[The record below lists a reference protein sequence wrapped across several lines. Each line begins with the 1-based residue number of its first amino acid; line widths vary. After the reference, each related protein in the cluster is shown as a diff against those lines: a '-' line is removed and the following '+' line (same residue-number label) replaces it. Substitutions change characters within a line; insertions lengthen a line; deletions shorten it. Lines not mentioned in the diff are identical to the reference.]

1 MLHHVLEWG
10 LISVPTSEYFVSL
23 IDILRSR
30 ASSSIGKVENNH
42 LETPLLSTTNKTM
55 ASPEPPLPAF
65 KKRAPKATAMRKRP
79 APPPSDKDDSSS
91 SGSEDTTDDET
102 GTRIKRRKR
111 EGVQTSTKSTLNN
124 SRDFSKSTKYNASR
138 DASITANDNATKA
151 STWYT
156 DAALK
161 DSTSNPSNKAATTNT
176 PASEDVPEQDGT
188 YKGSAAYSSHI
199 QKNPDKNNRNLGPV
213 KAPTN
218 VRAITVT
225 DFAPDVCKDY
235 KQTGFCGFGDSCK
248 FLHAREDYKQGWQ
261 LDKEWEKAGKNSS
274 TTTTTGAA
282 KDADLDDEEKMLA
295 TIPFKCII
303 CKGDYK
309 MPVITKC
316 GHYFCEKCAMQR
328 YMKGKKEKGC
338 AQCGADTYGSFGVAR
353 KLKDLLEKKTR
364 REKERK
370 DKEEEAAAAEEG

>member
-1 MLHHVLEWG
+1 
-10 LISVPTSEYFVSL
+10 VPTSEHFVSL
-23 IDILRSR
+23 IDI
-30 ASSSIGKVENNH
+30 SSFNFDR
-42 LETPLLSTTNKTM
+42 LELEMTTSLTKLQLPTPNTTM

-65 KKRAPKATAMRKRP
+65 KKRAPKASAMRKRP
-79 APPPSDKDDSSS
+79 APPPSNKDSSS
-91 SGSEDTTDDET
+91 SGSEATTDDEET
-102 GTRIKRRKR
+102 GARIKRRKR
-111 EGVQTSTKSTLNN
+111 EGVVTKSSTQTNN
-124 SRDFSKSTKYNASR
+124 PTRDFSKSTKYNASR
-138 DASITANDNATKA
+138 DPAITANDNATKA

-161 DSTSNPSNKAATTNT
+161 DSCNPSSKLPSA
-176 PASEDVPEQDGT
+176 PEDASAVQQDGT

-199 QKNPDKNNRNLGPV
+199 QKNPDKNNKHVGPV

-261 LDKEWEKAGKNSS
+261 LDKEWEKAGKKN
-274 TTTTTGAA
+274 GPV
-282 KDADLDDEEKMLA
+282 KDSKDGDDLDDEEKMLA

-353 KLKDLLEKKTR
+353 KLKGLLEKKTR

-370 DKEEEAAAAEEG
+370 EKEEEEAAAAEEG

>member
-1 MLHHVLEWG
+1 
-10 LISVPTSEYFVSL
+10 
-23 IDILRSR
+23 
-30 ASSSIGKVENNH
+30 
-42 LETPLLSTTNKTM
+42 M
-55 ASPEPPLPAF
+55 ADTEPPLPAF
-65 KKRAPKATAMRKRP
+65 KKRGTKASAMRKRP

-91 SGSEDTTDDET
+91 GSDDTTDDET

-111 EGVQTSTKSTLNN
+111 EGVQTSTKTNN
-124 SRDFSKSTKYNASR
+124 TQKNASRDFSKSTKYNADRNAAIS
-138 DASITANDNATKA
+138 ANDNATKA

-161 DSTSNPSNKAATTNT
+161 DSTTNPSNKPPTNKSSGPDDA
-176 PASEDVPEQDGT
+176 PANQDGT

-199 QKNPDKNNRNLGPV
+199 QKNPDKSNKHSVGPV

-261 LDKEWEKAGKNSS
+261 LDKEWEKAGSS
-274 TTTTTGAA
+274 KKAKDGGEGPK

-295 TIPFKCII
+295 TIPFKCVI

-309 MPVITKC
+309 MPVVTKC
-316 GHYFCEKCAMQR
+316 GHYFCERCAMQR

-353 KLKDLLEKKTR
+353 KLKDLLEKKAR

-370 DKEEEAAAAEEG
+370 DKEDEEAAAAEEG

>member
-1 MLHHVLEWG
+1 MAD
-10 LISVPTSEYFVSL
+10 T
-23 IDILRSR
+23 
-30 ASSSIGKVENNH
+30 
-42 LETPLLSTTNKTM
+42 ETTVV
-55 ASPEPPLPAF
+55 PAF
-65 KKRAPKATAMRKRP
+65 KKRGTKASAMRKRP

-91 SGSEDTTDDET
+91 GSDTTDDET

-111 EGVQTSTKSTLNN
+111 EGVQTSTKTTTQNP

-138 DASITANDNATKA
+138 DAAITANDNATKS

-161 DSTSNPSNKAATTNT
+161 GAAPTTSSSSNNNKPPGRPEDA
-176 PASEDVPEQDGT
+176 PANDDGT
-188 YKGSAAYSSHI
+188 YKGSAAYTSHI
-199 QKNPDKNNRNLGPV
+199 QKNPDKSNNKHVGPV

-261 LDKEWEKAGKNSS
+261 LDKEWEKAGSNKKGGNNPE
-274 TTTTTGAA
+274 AA

-309 MPVITKC
+309 LPVITKC

-353 KLKDLLEKKTR
+353 KLKGLLEKKTR
-364 REKERK
+364 REKERR
-370 DKEEEAAAAEEG
+370 DKEEEEAAAAAAAEEG

>member
-1 MLHHVLEWG
+1 
-10 LISVPTSEYFVSL
+10 
-23 IDILRSR
+23 
-30 ASSSIGKVENNH
+30 
-42 LETPLLSTTNKTM
+42 M
-55 ASPEPPLPAF
+55 ADTEPAVPAF
-65 KKRAPKATAMRKRP
+65 KKRGNKASAMRKRP
-79 APPPSDKDDSSS
+79 APPPSDKDSSS
-91 SGSEDTTDDET
+91 SGSDTTDDET

-111 EGVQTSTKSTLNN
+111 EGVQTSTKTTNN
-124 SRDFSKSTKYNASR
+124 ASRDFSKSTKFNADR
-138 DASITANDNATKA
+138 NASITANDNATKA

-161 DSTSNPSNKAATTNT
+161 GSSTDKTASKT
-176 PASEDVPEQDGT
+176 PATEDAQQANEDGT
-188 YKGSAAYSSHI
+188 YKGSAAYGSFI
-199 QKNPDKNNRNLGPV
+199 QKNPDKNNKHVGPV

-261 LDKEWEKAGKNSS
+261 LDKEWEKAGKK
-274 TTTTTGAA
+274 GAA
-282 KDADLDDEEKMLA
+282 ASGGPAGKDQDLDDEEKMLLE
-295 TIPFKCII
+295 IPFKCVL

-309 MPVITKC
+309 MPVVTKC

-328 YMKGKKEKGC
+328 YMKEKKKGC

-364 REKERK
+364 REKERTE
-370 DKEEEAAAAEEG
+370 KEDEEAAAAEG

>member
-1 MLHHVLEWG
+1 
-10 LISVPTSEYFVSL
+10 
-23 IDILRSR
+23 
-30 ASSSIGKVENNH
+30 
-42 LETPLLSTTNKTM
+42 M
-55 ASPEPPLPAF
+55 ADTEPPLPAF
-65 KKRAPKATAMRKRP
+65 KKRGTKASAMRKRP
-79 APPPSDKDDSSS
+79 APPPSDKDDDSS
-91 SGSEDTTDDET
+91 SGSDTTDDET
-102 GTRIKRRKR
+102 GIRIKRRKR
-111 EGVQTSTKSTLNN
+111 EGVQTSTKQPTQNP

-138 DASITANDNATKA
+138 DAAITANDNATKA

-161 DSTSNPSNKAATTNT
+161 GATATTTTSSSSSSSSSNKPPGRPNEDA
-176 PASEDVPEQDGT
+176 PANDDGT

-199 QKNPDKNNRNLGPV
+199 QKNPDKSANKHVGPV

-261 LDKEWEKAGKNSS
+261 LDKEWEKAGKKGAA
-274 TTTTTGAA
+274 GAA
-282 KDADLDDEEKMLA
+282 KEDDDLDDEEKMLA
-295 TIPFKCII
+295 TIPFKCIL

-353 KLKDLLEKKTR
+353 KLKGLLEKKSR
-364 REKERK
+364 REKERE
-370 DKEEEAAAAEEG
+370 DKEEGEEAAAAAAAEEG

>member
-1 MLHHVLEWG
+1 
-10 LISVPTSEYFVSL
+10 
-23 IDILRSR
+23 
-30 ASSSIGKVENNH
+30 
-42 LETPLLSTTNKTM
+42 M
-55 ASPEPPLPAF
+55 ADTEPAVPAF
-65 KKRAPKATAMRKRP
+65 KKRGTKASAMRKRP

-91 SGSEDTTDDET
+91 SGSDTTDDET

-111 EGVQTSTKSTLNN
+111 EGVQTSTKTTHNAT
-124 SRDFSKSTKYNASR
+124 RDFSKSTKYNADR
-138 DASITANDNATKA
+138 NASITANDNATKA

-161 DSTSNPSNKAATTNT
+161 GPPSDKTTANKSAEDEAQATEN
-176 PASEDVPEQDGT
+176 GT
-188 YKGSAAYSSHI
+188 YKGSAAYGSFI
-199 QKNPDKNNRNLGPV
+199 QKNPDKANSKAVGPV

-261 LDKEWEKAGKNSS
+261 LDKEWEKAGKAKGN
-274 TTTTTGAA
+274 AA
-282 KDADLDDEEKMLA
+282 AAPADKDAGLDDEEKMLQ
-295 TIPFKCII
+295 TIPFKCVL

-309 MPVITKC
+309 MPVVSKC

-328 YMKGKKEKGC
+328 YMKEKKKGC

-353 KLKDLLEKKTR
+353 KLKDLLEKKTK

-370 DKEEEAAAAEEG
+370 EKEDEEAAEG

>member
-1 MLHHVLEWG
+1 
-10 LISVPTSEYFVSL
+10 
-23 IDILRSR
+23 
-30 ASSSIGKVENNH
+30 
-42 LETPLLSTTNKTM
+42 M
-55 ASPEPPLPAF
+55 ASPELPLPAF

-91 SGSEDTTDDET
+91 SGSGDTTDDET

-111 EGVQTSTKSTLNN
+111 EGVTTSTKTTTQTNP

-138 DASITANDNATKA
+138 DASITANDNATTA

-156 DAALK
+156 DAALR
-161 DSTSNPSNKAATTNT
+161 DSSSNPQTKSSATIKT
-176 PASEDVPEQDGT
+176 PATEDVPEQDGT

>member
-1 MLHHVLEWG
+1 
-10 LISVPTSEYFVSL
+10 
-23 IDILRSR
+23 
-30 ASSSIGKVENNH
+30 
-42 LETPLLSTTNKTM
+42 M
-55 ASPEPPLPAF
+55 ASPEPAVVPAF
-65 KKRAPKATAMRKRP
+65 KKRGTKASAMRKRP

-91 SGSEDTTDDET
+91 GSEDITDDET

-111 EGVQTSTKSTLNN
+111 EGVQTSTKSANLNN
-124 SRDFSKSTKYNASR
+124 PSRDFSKSTKYNASR

-161 DSTSNPSNKAATTNT
+161 APSDPSTKSTTT
-176 PASEDVPEQDGT
+176 TTAEDAPQDGT

-199 QKNPDKNNRNLGPV
+199 QKNPDKNNKAVGPV

-261 LDKEWEKAGKNSS
+261 LDKEWEKAGKKDAA
-274 TTTTTGAA
+274 GAGKDA

-353 KLKDLLEKKTR
+353 KLKELLEKKTR
-364 REKERK
+364 RERERK
-370 DKEEEAAAAEEG
+370 EKEDEEAAEG

>member
-1 MLHHVLEWG
+1 
-10 LISVPTSEYFVSL
+10 
-23 IDILRSR
+23 
-30 ASSSIGKVENNH
+30 
-42 LETPLLSTTNKTM
+42 M
-55 ASPEPPLPAF
+55 ADTEPPLPAF
-65 KKRAPKATAMRKRP
+65 KKRGTKASAMRKRP
-79 APPPSDKDDSSS
+79 APPPSDKDSSS
-91 SGSEDTTDDET
+91 SGSDDTTDDET

-111 EGVQTSTKSTLNN
+111 EGVQTSTKTNSTQNN
-124 SRDFSKSTKYNASR
+124 ASRDFSKSTKYNADRNAAIS
-138 DASITANDNATKA
+138 ANDNATKA

-161 DSTSNPSNKAATTNT
+161 DSTTNPSTSKPPTK
-176 PASEDVPEQDGT
+176 PSGPEDVSTEDGT

-199 QKNPDKNNRNLGPV
+199 QKNPDKSSKHVGPV

-261 LDKEWEKAGKNSS
+261 LDKEWEKAGSGKKAKD
-274 TTTTTGAA
+274 GEGPK

-295 TIPFKCII
+295 TIPFKCVI

-309 MPVITKC
+309 MPVVTKC
-316 GHYFCEKCAMQR
+316 GHYFCERCAMQR

-370 DKEEEAAAAEEG
+370 DKEDEEAAAAEEG

>member
-1 MLHHVLEWG
+1 
-10 LISVPTSEYFVSL
+10 
-23 IDILRSR
+23 
-30 ASSSIGKVENNH
+30 
-42 LETPLLSTTNKTM
+42 M
-55 ASPEPPLPAF
+55 ADTEPPLPAF
-65 KKRAPKATAMRKRP
+65 KKRGTKASAMRKRP

-91 SGSEDTTDDET
+91 SGSDTTDDET

-111 EGVQTSTKSTLNN
+111 EGVQTSTKTTTAQTQNN
-124 SRDFSKSTKYNASR
+124 ASRDFSKSTKYNASR
-138 DASITANDNATKA
+138 DAAITANDNATKS

-161 DSTSNPSNKAATTNT
+161 DSTTTT
-176 PASEDVPEQDGT
+176 TSKPPPTGSEDASTENGT

-199 QKNPDKNNRNLGPV
+199 QKNPDKNNKHVGPV

-261 LDKEWEKAGKNSS
+261 LDKEWEKAGSKKGKNPE
-274 TTTTTGAA
+274 AA

-370 DKEEEAAAAEEG
+370 DKEEEEAAAAEEG

>member
-1 MLHHVLEWG
+1 MA
-10 LISVPTSEYFVSL
+10 
-23 IDILRSR
+23 D
-30 ASSSIGKVENNH
+30 A
-42 LETPLLSTTNKTM
+42 TP
-55 ASPEPPLPAF
+55 AVPAF
-65 KKRAPKATAMRKRP
+65 KKRGNKASAMRKRP
-79 APPPSDKDDSSS
+79 APPPEEDKSSS
-91 SGSEDTTDDET
+91 SGSDTTDDET

-111 EGVQTSTKSTLNN
+111 EGVHTSTTTHQNS
-124 SRDFSKSTKYNASR
+124 SRDFSKSTKYGANR
-138 DASITANDNATKA
+138 NTSITANDNATKS

-161 DSTSNPSNKAATTNT
+161 GSDGALA
-176 PASEDVPEQDGT
+176 PASEDREADGT
-188 YKGSAAYSSHI
+188 YKGSAAYGSFI
-199 QKNPDKNNRNLGPV
+199 QKNPDKSGSKAVGPV

-261 LDKEWEKAGKNSS
+261 LDKEWEKAGKQ
-274 TTTTTGAA
+274 GKA
-282 KDADLDDEEKMLA
+282 KDSGAADLDDEEKMLLE
-295 TIPFKCII
+295 IPFKCVI

-328 YMKGKKEKGC
+328 YMKEKKKGC
-338 AQCGADTYGSFGVAR
+338 AHCGADTYGSFGVAK
-353 KLKDLLEKKTR
+353 KLTDLLEKKSR
-364 REKERK
+364 REQERK
-370 DKEEEAAAAEEG
+370 EKEEEEADD

>member
-1 MLHHVLEWG
+1 
-10 LISVPTSEYFVSL
+10 
-23 IDILRSR
+23 
-30 ASSSIGKVENNH
+30 
-42 LETPLLSTTNKTM
+42 M

-91 SGSEDTTDDET
+91 SGSDDTTDDET

-111 EGVQTSTKSTLNN
+111 EGVTTSTKSTTQNN
-124 SRDFSKSTKYNASR
+124 TSRDFSKSTKYNASR
-138 DASITANDNATKA
+138 DTAITANDNATKA

-161 DSTSNPSNKAATTNT
+161 DSSTSNPQTKSSATTKT
-176 PASEDVPEQDGT
+176 PATEDAPEQDGT

-199 QKNPDKNNRNLGPV
+199 QKNPDKNNRNVGPV

-261 LDKEWEKAGKNSS
+261 LDKEWEKAGKKDAAGGAG
-274 TTTTTGAA
+274 GAA

-303 CKGDYK
+303 CKDDYK

>member
-1 MLHHVLEWG
+1 
-10 LISVPTSEYFVSL
+10 
-23 IDILRSR
+23 
-30 ASSSIGKVENNH
+30 
-42 LETPLLSTTNKTM
+42 M

-65 KKRAPKATAMRKRP
+65 KKRAPKASAMRKRP
-79 APPPSDKDDSSS
+79 APPPSDKDSSSS
-91 SGSEDTTDDET
+91 SGSDTTDDET

-111 EGVQTSTKSTLNN
+111 EGVQTSTKTSQNP
-124 SRDFSKSTKYNASR
+124 SRDFSKSTKYTAPR
-138 DASITANDNATKA
+138 TTSITANDNATKT

-161 DSTSNPSNKAATTNT
+161 GSDTPDNNNNKNPTAAATE
-176 PASEDVPEQDGT
+176 EDTAAQAANGT

-199 QKNPDKNNRNLGPV
+199 QKNPDKNNKHSSVGPV

-261 LDKEWEKAGKNSS
+261 LDKEWEKAGKSN
-274 TTTTTGAA
+274 GAA
-282 KDADLDDEEKMLA
+282 AAKGADADMDDEEKMLA
-295 TIPFKCII
+295 TIPFKCVI

-353 KLKDLLEKKTR
+353 KLKDLLEKKAR
-364 REKERK
+364 RERERK
-370 DKEEEAAAAEEG
+370 EKEDEEEAAAAGG

>member
-1 MLHHVLEWG
+1 MADTDTDTPVA
-10 LISVPTSEYFVSL
+10 VPS
-23 IDILRSR
+23 
-30 ASSSIGKVENNH
+30 
-42 LETPLLSTTNKTM
+42 
-55 ASPEPPLPAF
+55 F
-65 KKRAPKATAMRKRP
+65 KKRGAKASAMRKRP
-79 APPPSDKDDSSS
+79 APAPTSKDSSSS
-91 SGSEDTTDDET
+91 SGSDTTDDET

-111 EGVQTSTKSTLNN
+111 EGVQTSTTKQAPASA
-124 SRDFSKSTKYNASR
+124 RDFSKSTRFNAAR
-138 DASITANDNATKA
+138 NTAITANDNATKS

-161 DSTSNPSNKAATTNT
+161 GSDGPAAQPKDDE
-176 PASEDVPEQDGT
+176 PAQADGT

-199 QKNPDKNNRNLGPV
+199 QKNPDKKGAVGPV

-261 LDKEWEKAGKNSS
+261 LDKEWEKAGKQGKDAAGK
-274 TTTTTGAA
+274 GAS
-282 KDADLDDEEKMLA
+282 ADLDDEEKMLLE
-295 TIPFKCII
+295 IPFKCVI

-328 YMKGKKEKGC
+328 YMKEKKKGC
-338 AQCGADTYGSFGVAR
+338 AQCGADTYGSFGVAK
-353 KLKDLLEKKTR
+353 KLKDLLEKKTKR
-364 REKERK
+364 EQERKEKE
-370 DKEEEAAAAEEG
+370 EAEGGD

>member
-1 MLHHVLEWG
+1 
-10 LISVPTSEYFVSL
+10 
-23 IDILRSR
+23 
-30 ASSSIGKVENNH
+30 
-42 LETPLLSTTNKTM
+42 M
-55 ASPEPPLPAF
+55 ADTEPAVPAF
-65 KKRAPKATAMRKRP
+65 KKRGTKASAMRKRP

-91 SGSEDTTDDET
+91 GSDTTDDET

-111 EGVQTSTKSTLNN
+111 EGVQTSTKATHNA
-124 SRDFSKSTKYNASR
+124 SRDFSKSTKFNADR
-138 DASITANDNATKA
+138 NASITANDNATKA

-161 DSTSNPSNKAATTNT
+161 GPPSENAANKPTDDLA
-176 PASEDVPEQDGT
+176 PDGT
-188 YKGSAAYSSHI
+188 YKGSAAYNSFI
-199 QKNPDKNNRNLGPV
+199 QKNPDKSASKAVGPV

-261 LDKEWEKAGKNSS
+261 LDKEWEKAGKAKG
-274 TTTTTGAA
+274 GAA
-282 KDADLDDEEKMLA
+282 DANNKDADLDDEEKMLQ
-295 TIPFKCII
+295 TIPFKCVL

-328 YMKGKKEKGC
+328 YMKEKKKGC

-370 DKEEEAAAAEEG
+370 EKEDEEAAEG

>member
-1 MLHHVLEWG
+1 
-10 LISVPTSEYFVSL
+10 
-23 IDILRSR
+23 
-30 ASSSIGKVENNH
+30 
-42 LETPLLSTTNKTM
+42 M
-55 ASPEPPLPAF
+55 ASQEPPLPAF

-91 SGSEDTTDDET
+91 SGSGDTTDDET

-111 EGVQTSTKSTLNN
+111 EGVTTSTKTTTQTNP

-156 DAALK
+156 DAALR
-161 DSTSNPSNKAATTNT
+161 DSSSNPQTKSSATIKT
-176 PASEDVPEQDGT
+176 PATEDVPEQDGT

-199 QKNPDKNNRNLGPV
+199 QKNPDKNNRNVGPV

-261 LDKEWEKAGKNSS
+261 LDKEWEKAGKQ
-274 TTTTTGAA
+274 GKA
-282 KDADLDDEEKMLA
+282 KDAGTADLDDEEKMLLE
-295 TIPFKCII
+295 IPFKCVI

-328 YMKGKKEKGC
+328 YMKEKKKGC
-338 AQCGADTYGSFGVAR
+338 AQCGADTYGSFGVAK
-353 KLKDLLEKKTR
+353 KLKDLLEKKAR
-364 REKERK
+364 REQERK
-370 DKEEEAAAAEEG
+370 EKEEAEADD

>member
-1 MLHHVLEWG
+1 MDLE
-10 LISVPTSEYFVSL
+10 
-23 IDILRSR
+23 LRLR
-30 ASSSIGKVENNH
+30 IHTRQVENNQFNT
-42 LETPLLSTTNKTM
+42 TPNTTM
-55 ASPEPPLPAF
+55 ADTEPPLPAF
-65 KKRAPKATAMRKRP
+65 KKRGTKASAMRKRP
-79 APPPSDKDDSSS
+79 APPPSDKDSSS
-91 SGSEDTTDDET
+91 SGSDTTDDET

-111 EGVQTSTKSTLNN
+111 EGVTTSTKTTTQTNP

-161 DSTSNPSNKAATTNT
+161 DSTSNPSNKAATTKT
-176 PASEDVPEQDGT
+176 PATEDVPEQDGT

-274 TTTTTGAA
+274 TTTTGAA

-303 CKGDYK
+303 CKDDYK

-370 DKEEEAAAAEEG
+370 DKEEEEAAAAEEG